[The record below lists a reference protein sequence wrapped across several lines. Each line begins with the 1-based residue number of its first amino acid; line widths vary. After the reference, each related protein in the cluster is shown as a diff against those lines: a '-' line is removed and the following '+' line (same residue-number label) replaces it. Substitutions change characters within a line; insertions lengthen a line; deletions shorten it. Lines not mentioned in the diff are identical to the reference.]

1 MEKKEYNCTECGTS
15 NFITLLGSK
24 EVVFKKKCNSCQ
36 IELEMTLDENEKLN
50 IKPIEKK
57 EKGLNKKK
65 RFRIDDIEI
74 DIEEGISKIKKEDD
88 KRIPSDY
95 PIYEE
100 EINGENRELLGEV
113 KESERTDIKFQT
125 SNNTATVIIAV
136 MILISGILTLSNAWA
151 ISQMENEE
159 GNETPI
165 SVIVIDSAGFV
176 NNVTILVDGEKVNTS
191 MNNHNEY
198 PINITT
204 GKHTLEVRDIEGY
217 SNMTWDIFVAETDGE
232 TLLGTEGLT
241 KFTFELE
248 EGNGTIEH
256 EPNQIQEMYLSSFK
270 YGPIVLIIF
279 GVISIWGA
287 QMAYRQKSYAGAQ
300 IGALFGILGLGLLF
314 VGPVLGIVSL
324 IMLNRNRKMFS
335 ASFNKDNNQD
345 L

>member
-1 MEKKEYNCTECGTS
+1 
-15 NFITLLGSK
+15 
-24 EVVFKKKCNSCQ
+24 
-36 IELEMTLDENEKLN
+36 
-50 IKPIEKK
+50 
-57 EKGLNKKK
+57 
-65 RFRIDDIEI
+65 
-74 DIEEGISKIKKEDD
+74 
-88 KRIPSDY
+88 
-95 PIYEE
+95 
-100 EINGENRELLGEV
+100 
-113 KESERTDIKFQT
+113 
-125 SNNTATVIIAV
+125 

-176 NNVTILVDGEKVNTS
+176 HTVTTLVDGAKVNTS

-300 IGALFGILGLGLLF
+300 IGALCGILGLGLLF

-335 ASFNKDNNQD
+335 ASFNKDNNRD